1 MYHTFLFLEDF
12 NLRALPLLAGK
23 KWLSPATS
31 DKGSRP
37 CPNPASPPSPPT
49 TSNRRR
55 PDRTAA
61 AEPPPSSSLTS
72 AVPPATSPRRSAGPA
87 GSGGRSRSSA
97 TASRRMR
104 GAGLAF
110 FGSPGEERLRYA
122 CDAGGMA
129 SEGYGIRNAGEGG
142 WGLELEGLL

>member
-37 CPNPASPPSPPT
+37 CLNPASPPSPPT

-61 AEPPPSSSLTS
+61 AVFVVDLRRPAGDLAPEIGR
-72 AVPPATSPRRSAGPA
+72 ACREWGAFQVVGHGVPPHAGRRAGLLLFA
-87 GSGGRSRSSA
+87 GGGEVEVRLRCGRHGVGGVRNPECWR
-97 TASRRMR
+97 RRM
-104 GAGLAF
+104 
-110 FGSPGEERLRYA
+110 GS
-122 CDAGGMA
+122 
-129 SEGYGIRNAGEGG
+129 
-142 WGLELEGLL
+142 